1 MDYDGGSSD
10 DDERRSFKK
19 NHEDRE
25 NGSSSRTV
33 KTNGYSYSP
42 HRSTSTHN
50 GNGHYSS
57 SNGHSANGITSSSN
71 SSNGSSSRGSSP
83 KNGSSNGKYNGEQ
96 NGYSNGKNKD
106 KWQYNNKMR
115 VESSEKIYTKASVSN
130 RGWYESKNTSS
141 PSSYDVA
148 NGWSVSDN
156 LS

>member
-1 MDYDGGSSD
+1 MDYDGDSSE
-10 DDERRSFKK
+10 DEDKCFSKK
-19 NHEDRE
+19 IRDDRE
-25 NGSSSRTV
+25 NGSASKTV

-42 HRSTSTHN
+42 HQSSIHN

-57 SNGHSANGITSSSN
+57 TNGHTMNGASCSSS

-83 KNGSSNGKYNGEQ
+83 KNGSSNGKHNGEQ

-106 KWQYNNKMR
+106 KWHSYKMR
-115 VESSEKIYTKASVSN
+115 NDSSEKIYTKASMN
-130 RGWYESKNTSS
+130 NKGWHESKDSAS